1 MNFVNIT
8 HRFPTISSQAHVE
21 YQAESQH
28 EWKRQDR
35 SVKEVLKRHK
45 TLLGDLLLE
54 AEEGLW
60 MDPGYSLDD
69 GELWQRETWT
79 VMWF

>member
-1 MNFVNIT
+1 MPAGMEKT
-8 HRFPTISSQAHVE
+8 GQK
-21 YQAESQH
+21 Q
-28 EWKRQDR
+28 
-35 SVKEVLKRHK
+35 EVLKRHK

-54 AEEGLW
+54 AEEGIW
-60 MDPGYSLDD
+60 MDRVYSLDD